1 MERKTEGIIVDE
13 LTAKRHS
20 EEALAELMN
29 VDGTYHNMTT
39 HTVLVEK
46 DGQMI
51 EIEVPIDDIDL
62 LDDFDDEDL
71 TEEGERSLGM
81 IDQDYDSTSN
91 ETVGRKVRDR
101 IAIVNL
107 LIDSME
113 DDINIV
119 CPYTGSSNVYQLD
132 SNTWASYETDQPF
145 AVRIKTRDEEA

>member
-13 LTAKRHS
+13 LTARRQS
-20 EEALAELMN
+20 EEALAELMD
-29 VDGTYHNMTT
+29 VDNTYHNMKT

-46 DGQMI
+46 DGQML

-71 TEEGERSLGM
+71 TEEGERSLGL
-81 IDQDYDSTSN
+81 IDSDYDSTSN
-91 ETVGRKVRDR
+91 EATDRKIRDR
-101 IAIVNL
+101 IAVVNL
-107 LIDSME
+107 VIESMD

-119 CPYTGSSNVYQLD
+119 CPYTGSSDVYQLD

-145 AVRIKTRDEEA
+145 VVRIKTRDEEA

>member
-132 SNTWASYETDQPF
+132 SNTWASYETQNATKNPC
-145 AVRIKTRDEEA
+145 RDD